1 MSRTFILQGSVMTK
15 AFGFI
20 DVASMN
26 SLDAISVLVFGYLTA
41 SHIYPALA
49 KRGIKLATTY
59 KFAIC
64 SGLGALAMV
73 WALIVEQI
81 IHRAYQKDSRQ
92 ISVLWHTIKAYC

>member
-1 MSRTFILQGSVMTK
+1 MIK

-59 KFAIC
+59 KFAIG
-64 SGLGALAMV
+64 SSLGALVIV
-73 WALIVEQI
+73 WALIGEQM
-81 IHRAYQKDSRQ
+81 IHHAYQKDGRQ
-92 ISVLWHTIKAYC
+92 TSVLRQARLGRNFRRIYGL